1 MELIQQLSQELKLRP
16 AQVEAA
22 VRLLDEG
29 NTIPF
34 IARYRKEMTDSLD
47 DAALRDLS
55 DRLEYLRNLQKRR
68 EEVIRSITEQEKLTP
83 ELETAIQAAATL
95 AEVEDLYRPY
105 KPKRRTRGSI
115 AREKG
120 LEPLAAAI
128 RVQNTLR
135 EPLSMAAEYVN
146 PEKGVETAEDAL
158 SGAMDIIAEDI
169 SDDGEIRKALRLL
182 IHRAA
187 VVTATGDSTE
197 NTTYK
202 MYYDFKEPVGRI
214 APHRVLAINRGENEK
229 KLKVTLK
236 EPADRHIAMLCQLVI
251 TRPSPYDQILRAAA
265 ADSYKRLISPQMER
279 EIRNELTAQAEKQAI
294 DVFAENLRHLLL
306 QPPFAGQ
313 IILGLDPG
321 FRTGCKAAVISAT
334 GQVLDYGTY
343 YLTHSEQQKHQSAV
357 SLANMIRRHGVTLI
371 SIGNGTASYETEQ
384 FVSHLIEA
392 YHLKCRYVI
401 ANEAGASVYSASDLA
416 REELPDLDV
425 TIRGAVSIARRI
437 QDPLAESVKIDPR
450 AIGVGQ
456 YQHDVNQKALSA
468 ALDQVVTSV
477 VNYVG
482 VDLNTASPALLQHIA
497 GLTAATAG
505 NIVAY
510 RNENGPF
517 QNRQDLLNVP
527 RLGPATFTQCAGFL
541 RIKDGTEPLDNT
553 SVHPE
558 SYGLAEKI
566 AGHYGLSHD
575 ELKDPEKLAILRDKI
590 QMNAA
595 PKLAASLGAGEP
607 TIKDILEEL
616 RKPGRDVRSDFPK
629 PLTRRHALSLSDL
642 QIGSVVRG
650 TVQNVVDFGAF
661 VDFGLKTPGLVHR
674 SQLSRHPFRHPTD
687 VVHAGDIVEAEII
700 SVDAARGRIGL
711 SMKKVKK

>member
-1 MELIQQLSQELKLRP
+1 MKAIVIGGVAAGMSAASKLRRVKPDAQIVVYERGGFLSYGACGLPYYVGGFNDDP
-16 AQVEAA
+16 AK
-22 VRLLDEG
+22 L
-29 NTIPF
+29 
-34 IARYRKEMTDSLD
+34 IARTQAVYKEMRIETHLFHEVTRVDPE
-47 DAALRDLS
+47 RKTVTV
-55 DRLEYLRNLQKRR
+55 RNLDTGAVF
-68 EEVIRSITEQEKLTP
+68 EDAYDVLMV
-83 ELETAIQAAATL
+83 AT
-95 AEVEDLYRPY
+95 
-105 KPKRRTRGSI
+105 GCNS
-115 AREKG
+115 
-120 LEPLAAAI
+120 
-128 RVQNTLR
+128 
-135 EPLSMAAEYVN
+135 VN
-146 PEKGVETAEDAL
+146 PEIPGADSPAVFYLKTMEDGL
-158 SGAMDIIAEDI
+158 LLH
-169 SDDGEIRKALRLL
+169 EILRL
-182 IHRAA
+182 RDVTRVA
-187 VVTATGDSTE
+187 VVGGGYIGLE
-197 NTTYK
+197 
-202 MYYDFKEPVGRI
+202 M
-214 APHRVLAINRGENEK
+214 
-229 KLKVTLK
+229 
-236 EPADRHIAMLCQLVI
+236 
-251 TRPSPYDQILRAAA
+251 
-265 ADSYKRLISPQMER
+265 
-279 EIRNELTAQAEKQAI
+279 AEA
-294 DVFAENLRHLLL
+294 LLHL
-306 QPPFAGQ
+306 GK
-313 IILGLDPG
+313 D
-321 FRTGCKAAVISAT
+321 
-334 GQVLDYGTY
+334 
-343 YLTHSEQQKHQSAV
+343 
-357 SLANMIRRHGVTLI
+357 VTLI
-371 SIGNGTASYETEQ
+371 
-384 FVSHLIEA
+384 
-392 YHLKCRYVI
+392 
-401 ANEAGASVYSASDLA
+401 EAGPRLLASFEPEFSELA
-416 REELPDLDV
+416 AQEFPDLDV
-425 TIRGAVSIARRI
+425 SLRGAVSIARRL
-437 QDPLAESVKIDPR
+437 QDPLAELVKIDPKS
-450 AIGVGQ
+450 IGVGQ

-629 PLTRRHALSLSDL
+629 PLTRRHVLSLSDL